1 MSYDNE
7 DCEHSDCDVTTWV
20 VIMRAAMQT
29 MMTVVMGTTLGRRQR
44 TMKTIMSRMALK
56 KQKMM
61 QTMTII
67 TNSSIIIIIVIST
80 VDDINPALP

>member
-1 MSYDNE
+1 
-7 DCEHSDCDVTTWV
+7 
-20 VIMRAAMQT
+20 MRAAMQT

-44 TMKTIMSRMALK
+44 TMKTMMPRMALK

-67 TNSSIIIIIVIST
+67 TNSNIITIIVIST